1 MKVFAH
7 LEDVVVI
14 NPKAS
19 KPCNKITLV
28 EKSVVYQVLVCD
40 FGGEIH
46 LVIATESGCQ
56 RISAA
61 ASRMTTGACS
71 SVCLPIILES
81 FSSSSLGS
89 SASKLFS
96 LTLEP
101 GQSKGQSEFA
111 LHTTSTIGVH
121 SEPLHALSTPPDE
134 ARASVLVSGDD
145 DGVVAVWSLDSSG
158 SPEIKHKLKPTGFPV
173 TCIQALSSTWAVA
186 GDVTGKLRLIHLED
200 GYVAADVGAHS
211 RTLSALAVQD
221 HSHVASVG
229 EDGYVILT
237 YHSESESESRYLH
250 VWKLTERHDRLKI
263 SLAHSHRVGD
273 DLLTGVAF
281 AANSLITASYD
292 LNHLKVWKALIVGA
306 CAAVVGIVS
315 FLVMSIPTPRVSCD
329 IACSCGH
336 IQGKVLAASTLH
348 CICYCDDCQDLASKL
363 HDKFPNAPSHVNDNG
378 GTHVILLFPSD
389 VRITAGQDKLVQAK
403 LKEHT
408 TTRRV
413 YASCCGTPVFNATT
427 KNLPFLAVHL
437 AAIPDKSVGTA
448 QFHVWTK
455 FARGAVPGGATTLP
469 PTLNLKI
476 LFRLLLNRTKKLP
489 HPVDVRQ
496 PAAVL

>member
-40 FGGEIH
+40 FVGEIH

-56 RISAA
+56 IWDILGEHLHFSLSLAKELA
-61 ASRMTTGACS
+61 GDTGP
-71 SVCLPIILES
+71 LS
-81 FSSSSLGS
+81 FSSSIYNLRGVDFQAHFCRGIAHDDRSVFVGS

-173 TCIQALSSTWAVA
+173 TCIQAVSSTWAVA

-315 FLVMSIPTPRVSCD
+315 FLVISIPTPRVSCD

-348 CICYCDDCQDLASKL
+348 CICYCDDCQESKL
-363 HDKFPNAPSHVNDNG
+363 HDKFPNAPSHVNENG

-408 TTRRV
+408 TTCRRSLTSLSELHNSTFGQ
-413 YASCCGTPVFNATT
+413 SC
-427 KNLPFLAVHL
+427 
-437 AAIPDKSVGTA
+437 
-448 QFHVWTK
+448 
-455 FARGAVPGGATTLP
+455 GATTLP

>member
-1 MKVFAH
+1 MFELKPETLDGETSPSLLSSNLSVSKDIVVFAH

-40 FGGEIH
+40 FVGEIH

-56 RISAA
+56 IWDILGEHLHFSLSLAKELAGDTDFQAHFCRGIAHDD
-61 ASRMTTGACS
+61 R
-71 SVCLPIILES
+71 SV
-81 FSSSSLGS
+81 FVGS

-173 TCIQALSSTWAVA
+173 TCIQAVSSTWAVA

-229 EDGYVILT
+229 EDGY
-237 YHSESESESRYLH
+237 LH

-292 LNHLKVWKALIVGA
+292 LNHLKVWKAVA
-306 CAAVVGIVS
+306 
-315 FLVMSIPTPRVSCD
+315 
-329 IACSCGH
+329 
-336 IQGKVLAASTLH
+336 
-348 CICYCDDCQDLASKL
+348 
-363 HDKFPNAPSHVNDNG
+363 
-378 GTHVILLFPSD
+378 
-389 VRITAGQDKLVQAK
+389 
-403 LKEHT
+403 
-408 TTRRV
+408 
-413 YASCCGTPVFNATT
+413 
-427 KNLPFLAVHL
+427 
-437 AAIPDKSVGTA
+437 
-448 QFHVWTK
+448 
-455 FARGAVPGGATTLP
+455 
-469 PTLNLKI
+469 
-476 LFRLLLNRTKKLP
+476 
-489 HPVDVRQ
+489 
-496 PAAVL
+496 